1 MSELQSH
8 HDDLLAIEAEAQLEI
23 TAAEVLQGAV
33 GSQADPTEALAT
45 LELGYYE
52 AELRSLR
59 GAAGALDDAAG

>member
-1 MSELQSH
+1 MSELGSH
-8 HDDLLAIEAEAQLEI
+8 HDDLLAIEAEAQVEI
-23 TAAEVLQGAV
+23 TAAELLQGAV
-33 GSQADPTEALAT
+33 GSQPEATEALAT